1 MKKILI
7 IHSNEKQNFE
17 FQNILETAGYRT
29 YITAGESDGLKIA
42 DRYLPD
48 VMICDL
54 DDYEKELI
62 VIKNL
67 NSSPS
72 TECIPLLV
80 ITSTSQNGHI
90 RAAME
95 LGADDVLI
103 KPVNQESLLRSIKK
117 RLRKIEVIKQNL
129 TDKIISTETA
139 FPNKSKKIDHILIKI
154 GTNLKF
160 IEFSKIVC
168 ITALKEYSKVTT
180 DDNCKIVVRK
190 SIRNWVET
198 LPAKDFLRIHRA
210 TIVNMLFL
218 DKIEKVGFRSYN
230 VYLKNITTPF
240 PISQRY
246 SNIMKKTFSV

>member
-1 MKKILI
+1 L
-7 IHSNEKQNFE
+7 
-17 FQNILETAGYRT
+17 
-29 YITAGESDGLKIA
+29 
-42 DRYLPD
+42 
-48 VMICDL
+48 V
-54 DDYEKELI
+54 

-67 NSSPS
+67 NNSPS

-80 ITSTSQNGHI
+80 ITSTSLNGHI

-103 KPVNQESLLRSIKK
+103 KPVNQESLLRSIRK

-129 TDKIISTETA
+129 TDKIISTENA
-139 FPNKSKKIDHILIKI
+139 FGEHAKKPDHILIKI
-154 GTNLKF
+154 GSKLKL

-180 DDNCKIVVRK
+180 EDGCKIVVRK

-218 DKIEKVGFRSYN
+218 DRIEKAGFRNYN
-230 VYLKNITTPF
+230 LYLKNISTPF
-240 PISQRY
+240 SISQRY
-246 SNIMKKTFSV
+246 GNIMKKTFSV